1 MVKTGFEE
9 SEVGYVEVEAEK
21 LEALRTGEIR
31 PLQFCCDL

>member
-21 LEALRTGEIR
+21 LEALRRDQT
-31 PLQFCCDL
+31 PFNFV